1 MHESSPPPTAPE
13 GPGSPERPAKPVVFG
28 VLGGIA
34 SGKSHVSRLLAG
46 PEGVVLSADEAAH
59 GALRSPRII
68 EQLVE
73 AFGDGVLDEEGLPDR
88 AALAKIVFGDPGAR
102 KRLEEWIHPEVRATL
117 HAALEDAAARG
128 VSRVVLDV
136 PLLLENAAEHGLL
149 ALCDHLVFIDTRE
162 ADRDARAVATRGWA
176 PGEVSRR
183 EAAQMP
189 LDEKRQRADIVID
202 NRGDVES
209 LTQHVRAALVRLNLP

>member
-1 MHESSPPPTAPE
+1 MHAPGPPI
-13 GPGSPERPAKPVVFG
+13 VFG

-46 PEGVVLSADEAAH
+46 PDGLVLSADAAAH
-59 GALRSPRII
+59 EALRDPEI
-68 EQLVE
+68 VE
-73 AFGDGVLDEEGLPDR
+73 KLRAEFGDEVLGPDGMPDR
-88 AALAKIVFGDPGAR
+88 EALARIVFQDPGAR
-102 KRLEEWIHPEVRATL
+102 KRLEEWIHPVVRATL
-117 HAALEDAAARG
+117 HRALENAATQG

-149 ALCDHLVFIDTRE
+149 ALCDHLVFIDTPD
-162 ADRDARAVATRGWA
+162 ADRDARAVVTRGWA
-176 PGEVSRR
+176 PGEVARR

-189 LDEKRQRADIVID
+189 LGEKRQAADFVID

-209 LTQHVRAALVRLNLP
+209 LTQNVRAELLRLNLS

>member
-1 MHESSPPPTAPE
+1 MPEDALKAPQGPP
-13 GPGSPERPAKPVVFG
+13 PGSPGTIVFG

-46 PEGVVLSADEAAH
+46 PEGLVLSADEAAH
-59 GALRSPRII
+59 DALRSP
-68 EQLVE
+68 EVVKKLTE
-73 AFGDGVLDEEGLPDR
+73 GFGPEVLGEDGAPDR
-88 AALAKIVFGDPGAR
+88 EALARIVFQDPAMR
-102 KRLEEWIHPEVRATL
+102 KRLEEWIHPVVRETL

-149 ALCDHLVFIDTRE
+149 ALCDHLVFIDTPD
-162 ADRDARAVATRGWA
+162 ADRDARAVVTRGWA
-176 PGEVSRR
+176 PGEVARR

-189 LDEKRQRADIVID
+189 LAEKRQAADIVID

-209 LTQHVRAALVRLNLP
+209 LTQNVQAELFRLNLS

>member
-1 MHESSPPPTAPE
+1 MYDPPIPEPSPGAADR
-13 GPGSPERPAKPVVFG
+13 PERLAQTVIFG

-34 SGKSHVSRLLAG
+34 SGKSHVSKLLAG
-46 PEGVVLSADEAAH
+46 PDGLILSADEAAH
-59 GALRSPRII
+59 AALRSPAIV
-68 EQLVE
+68 EKLVE
-73 AFGDGVLDEEGLPDR
+73 AFGPGVLDREGVPDR
-88 AALAKIVFGDPGAR
+88 AALARIVFDDPSAR

-149 ALCDHLVFIDTRE
+149 ALCDHLVFIDTRD

-176 PGEVSRR
+176 TGEVSRR

-202 NRGDVES
+202 NRGDLES
-209 LTQHVRAALVRLNLP
+209 LTHNVRAELLRLNLS